1 MEAWTFF
8 GRVLPERVPISIS
21 EPLSMACVFEEANFL
36 INCTIAI
43 ADSQV
48 IANVSVN
55 SGETDI
61 MTLRN
66 AVVGCVRPVVDLIG
80 YLHGISFDVEI
91 VSVASRET
99 NAVIVFGIGIPAV
112 TELRKPESLGKLD
125 ASLLQSVAS
134 QPHAQMAL
142 ADFRMAMRLPEG
154 TGFFC
159 YRALEAMMQSMKVN
173 DKEGD
178 NAAWERLREN
188 LWVTREKLDSVKR
201 HSDLPRHGKISNI
214 SDSQRADVFMITDE
228 VVRRFIQYITRG
240 CIALPEGEFPPY

>member
-1 MEAWTFF
+1 M
-8 GRVLPERVPISIS
+8 S
-21 EPLSMACVFEEANFL
+21 CVFEEANFS

-66 AVVGCVRPVVDLIG
+66 AVVGCVRSVVDIIG

-125 ASLLQSVAS
+125 AS
-134 QPHAQMAL
+134 AL
-142 ADFRMAMRLPEG
+142 THSEDAG
-154 TGFFC
+154 
-159 YRALEAMMQSMKVN
+159 K
-173 DKEGD
+173 
-178 NAAWERLREN
+178 RE
-188 LWVTREKLDSVKR
+188 SF
-201 HSDLPRHGKISNI
+201 SKITSAVLV
-214 SDSQRADVFMITDE
+214 QTKGLA
-228 VVRRFIQYITRG
+228 
-240 CIALPEGEFPPY
+240 